1 MVHSSNMKYRI
12 TKDEKGFRALVGKQ
26 SRFGVEFR
34 FIEED
39 ESTNLIRITR
49 YFNTKDKAIAACKEH
64 HIKMGYD
71 KLPKVVDEFE
81 L

>member
-1 MVHSSNMKYRI
+1 MKYRI
-12 TKDEKGFRALVGKQ
+12 TKNEKGFRALVGKQ

-39 ESTNLIRITR
+39 ESTNLYRCVR
-49 YFNTKDKAIAACKEH
+49 YFKTKDDAIEACKAH
-64 HIKMGYD
+64 HKKMEYD

>member
-1 MVHSSNMKYRI
+1 MQYRI

-26 SRFGVEFR
+26 GRFGVEFR

-39 ESTNLIRITR
+39 ESTKLNRCVR
-49 YFNTKDKAIAACKEH
+49 YFNTKDDAIEACKKH
-64 HIKMGYD
+64 HVKMGYD
-71 KLPKVVDEFE
+71 KLPKVIDEFD

>member
-1 MVHSSNMKYRI
+1 MKYRI

-26 SRFGVEFR
+26 GRFGVEFR

-39 ESTNLIRITR
+39 ESTHLNRCVW
-49 YFNTKDKAIAACKEH
+49 YFNTKDDAIEACKKH
-64 HIKMGYD
+64 HVKMGYD
-71 KLPKVVDEFE
+71 KLPKVIDEFD

>member
-1 MVHSSNMKYRI
+1 MKYRI

-26 SRFGVEFR
+26 GRFGVDFR

-39 ESTNLIRITR
+39 ESTKLNRCVR
-49 YFNTKDKAIAACKEH
+49 YFNTKDDAIEACKKH
-64 HIKMGYD
+64 HVKMGYD
-71 KLPKVVDEFE
+71 KLPKVIDEFD

>member
-1 MVHSSNMKYRI
+1 MKYRI

-26 SRFGVEFR
+26 GRFGVEFR

-39 ESTNLIRITR
+39 ESTKLNRCVR
-49 YFNTKDKAIAACKEH
+49 YFNTKDDAIEACKKH
-64 HIKMGYD
+64 HVKMGYD
-71 KLPKVVDEFE
+71 KLPKVIDEFD

>member
-1 MVHSSNMKYRI
+1 MKYRI

-26 SRFGVEFR
+26 GRFGVEFR

-39 ESTNLIRITR
+39 ESANLNRR
-49 YFNTKDKAIAACKEH
+49 VCYFNTKDEAIEACKKH
-64 HIKMGYD
+64 HVKMEYD

>member
-1 MVHSSNMKYRI
+1 MKYRI

-26 SRFGVEFR
+26 GRLGVVFR

-39 ESTNLIRITR
+39 ESANLNRCVW
-49 YFNTKDKAIAACKEH
+49 YFNTKGDAIEACKKH
-64 HIKMGYD
+64 HVKMGYD
-71 KLPKVVDEFE
+71 KLPKVVSEFD